1 MTHENHECNK
11 RFRDNCKQKE
21 RIVHLCFMRQLKD
34 ALPSAGDKVLYVFYY
49 FETTQNKEYTDDA
62 KLPVPNLVC
71 VQQFGSRCEELD

>member
-1 MTHENHECNK
+1 
-11 RFRDNCKQKE
+11 
-21 RIVHLCFMRQLKD
+21 MRQLKD